1 MADKQKVTKA
11 ASHAHTTSTSHSP
24 VATTAASAASAFVP
38 MRSLL
43 FNPSDGHVYLP
54 KSYTRNNADN
64 LRDPETDLIIQE
76 DIPAHEWEP
85 GKRLDPYTFLLDGKE
100 YEAGFVPDLNPS
112 KYEHV
117 EGFPTPETTDAIL
130 RLVQRT
136 FPGLDFSI
144 EIDERTKRTYI
155 VAGNSVIPRN
165 SEKFMPGA
173 VAIQAMT
180 QNEKVALDWL
190 GNSLRASAVLR

>member
-1 MADKQKVTKA
+1 MADKQKVTK
-11 ASHAHTTSTSHSP
+11 
-24 VATTAASAASAFVP
+24 TAAVAVAAPTAPTTPAAPTATVPAFVP

-43 FNPSDGHVYLP
+43 FSPSDGHVYLP
-54 KSYTRNNADN
+54 KAYTRNNADN
-64 LRDPETDLIIQE
+64 RRDPETDLIIQE

-112 KYEHV
+112 AYEHV

-180 QNEKVALDWL
+180 QNEKIALDWL